1 MELERSLLLILISNS
16 LNFWSLSRDARIFQ
30 KKSISSSFSTRSFF
44 PMTITV
50 SPSRILSSGL
60 TLEITLP
67 VLESEKLWDEHRH
80 QIPQPLRASRSPEKP
95 YQRNAV
101 GPKGFEPL
109 TARL

>member
-30 KKSISSSFSTRSFF
+30 KKSISSCFSTRSFF

-60 TLEITLP
+60 THEITLP
-67 VLESEKLWDEHRH
+67 VLESEKL
-80 QIPQPLRASRSPEKP
+80 RASIGTRFHNLYELP
-95 YQRNAV
+95 AHL
-101 GPKGFEPL
+101 GWL
-109 TARL
+109 TREAQWARRDSNP